1 MSRNATAPAAATA
14 APVSGPWWRIRPG
27 TSLRPDPGTGR
38 RALSHR
44 RPAVPLDYAAP
55 GGRTAQVAL
64 LHHRTSKKKIGSL
77 VLNPGPMS
85 RKC

>member
-1 MSRNATAPAAATA
+1 M
-14 APVSGPWWRIRPG
+14 
-27 TSLRPDPGTGR
+27 
-38 RALSHR
+38 
-44 RPAVPLDYAAP
+44 DYAAP